1 MSRSEHRMM
10 AAAAIQ
16 EAQVLL
22 QVPDTLFMTAN
33 TAVKSKLC
41 GKLVK
46 AAELPEWQ
54 VRTWAGQHLHQACSP
69 VCSCAAV
76 TPIVPSAT
84 HPDVLHAALEQLTT
98 AAAHQQQL

>member
-1 MSRSEHRMM
+1 MSRSEHRMV

-54 VRTWAGQHLHQACSP
+54 VRT
-69 VCSCAAV
+69 
-76 TPIVPSAT
+76 
-84 HPDVLHAALEQLTT
+84 
-98 AAAHQQQL
+98 

>member
-1 MSRSEHRMM
+1 MM

-16 EAQVLL
+16 EGQVLL
-22 QVPDTLFMTAN
+22 QVPETLFMTAN

-54 VRTWAGQHLHQACSP
+54 VRSLAGQTLYKAWRIAI
-69 VCSCAAV
+69 SCG
-76 TPIVPSAT
+76 
-84 HPDVLHAALEQLTT
+84 T
-98 AAAHQQQL
+98 AAAAVLTAVWCDLLHVAMEHPTYCQSTPSSS

>member
-1 MSRSEHRMM
+1 MM

-16 EAQVLL
+16 EGQVLL
-22 QVPDTLFMTAN
+22 QVPDLLFMTAN

-54 VRTWAGQHLHQACSP
+54 VRSWWCRASWSP
-69 VCSCAAV
+69 NTRNC
-76 TPIVPSAT
+76 
-84 HPDVLHAALEQLTT
+84 
-98 AAAHQQQL
+98 